1 MKKRNQSDRSRAKM
15 WLAMLACMTVL
26 VCGFFF
32 AARQHFSSMDFGM
45 KNSRLRKQIDDLES
59 EKRRLLLAREV
70 SLSAT
75 ELKKAATRVKLTVG
89 DAVTPELASL
99 TTTVKNKVL
108 GATPALA
115 ADQKAATSNPM
126 IQKTVVTSPV
136 NAKPITASL
145 QKSALER
152 PRTVDKKLIARNT
165 TAAE

>member
-99 TTTVKNKVL
+99 TTSVKNKVL
-108 GATPALA
+108 AATPAA
-115 ADQKAATSNPM
+115 ATDQRSATSNPM
-126 IQKTVVTSPV
+126 IQKTVASSAV
-136 NAKPITASL
+136 NAKPIAASL
-145 QKSALER
+145 ERSAVE
-152 PRTVDKKLIARNT
+152 
-165 TAAE
+165 

>member
-26 VCGFFF
+26 MCGFFF

-89 DAVTPELASL
+89 DAVTPELASM
-99 TTTVKNKVL
+99 TSTAKSKVL
-108 GATPALA
+108 GSAPAVA
-115 ADQKAATSNPM
+115 AGLKAASSNPM
-126 IQKTVVTSPV
+126 IQKTVASSAVS
-136 NAKPITASL
+136 AKPIMASI
-145 QKSALER
+145 QRSALER

-165 TAAE
+165 TAE